1 MSNTSYLIGGVS
13 YDARVSN
20 GINGTIIT
28 LSHEALSETTSVSD
42 IDIHIPETITL
53 GSNDGVIYYRCKSG
67 GKMMKW
73 KWLPIGLVKSRS
85 IDPVALAVGM
95 VADVIH

>member
-1 MSNTSYLIGGVS
+1 MSRSFCLIDGVS

-20 GINGTIIT
+20 GINGTIIA
-28 LSHEALSETTSVSD
+28 LRRSALSETTSVSD

-85 IDPVALAVGM
+85 INPVALAIDI
-95 VADVIH
+95 VANVIH